1 MSRCAG
7 ELGVARFDAAGVEPG
22 STRNICF
29 ICFLGWRQSP

>member
-7 ELGVARFDAAGVEPG
+7 ELGVARSDDAGVEPG
-22 STRNICF
+22 SARN